1 MRWLGPSAGFTML
14 ARRQEL
20 NTQFHQLVDSF
31 ALAVSLFAAHLL
43 RVASTDWFN
52 LSYSID
58 PFVNYQLLLVVIMPF
73 GPIILDL
80 QGFYRSPLNKT
91 LWKSFVQILRTMIYL
106 SILVSGCVI
115 FLRLPLTSRAVPLL
129 FLVIATVVLLL
140 KEQLLLARIRRRA
153 AAGKL
158 RERVLLAGVPQDIA
172 ALENSFTAEE
182 ALRLK
187 IAGRIDIETRPISD
201 LIEAMHKHAVARG
214 IFRGGPQQTESG
226 GGSDRRLRSGRSAR
240 LAGPKLHSNLNREA
254 GFRCLWRPADARFPL
269 DAGCVVGAA
278 GEAVDRCVRIFL
290 RDRGLGAP
298 DDRGRDRGQAQF
310 ARAGDFSRSTA
321 LGNMGSP
328 L

>member
-1 MRWLGPSAGFTML
+1 ML

-201 LIEAMHKHAVARG
+201 LIEAMHKHAVARV
-214 IFRGGPQQTESG
+214 IF
-226 GGSDRRLRSGRSAR
+226 A
-240 LAGPKLHSNLNREA
+240 AGHSKLNRVEEA
-254 GFRCLWRPADARFPL
+254 IGACEVDGVPAWLVANFIQTSIAKPDFDAFGGRPMLVF
-269 DAGCVVGAA
+269 
-278 GEAVDRCVRIFL
+278 
-290 RDRGLGAP
+290 
-298 DDRGRDRGQAQF
+298 
-310 ARAGDFSRSTA
+310 RSTPDVSWA
-321 LGNMGSP
+321 LLAKRLIDAFGSFCGIVVLALP
-328 L
+328 MIAVAIGVKLSSPGLVIFHAAPRWEIWEALCDV